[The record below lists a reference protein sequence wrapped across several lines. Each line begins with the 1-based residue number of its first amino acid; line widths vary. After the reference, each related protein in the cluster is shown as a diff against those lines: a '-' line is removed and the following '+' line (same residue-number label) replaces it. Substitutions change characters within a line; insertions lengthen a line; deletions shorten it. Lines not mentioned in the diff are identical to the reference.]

1 MFDEGSEDDYG
12 EGPNYSKMPHTM
24 EEFDDIRKQIT
35 FLIFGDK
42 PDMMLEQINV
52 FAKNL
57 ETMREILAEKHFPAF
72 IINILYYFIY
82 LGIMILNV
90 LRESIMWWLVFI
102 VLMFSLFFISGGLAS
117 LGLCAYR
124 GYKIYAKR
132 FPEDGS
138 EEKKEEEKKKESEAS
153 VPPKP

>member
-1 MFDEGSEDDYG
+1 
-12 EGPNYSKMPHTM
+12 
-24 EEFDDIRKQIT
+24 
-35 FLIFGDK
+35 
-42 PDMMLEQINV
+42 MMLEQINI

-90 LRESIMWWLVFI
+90 LRESIMWWIVAI
-102 VLMFSLFFISGGLAS
+102 VLMFSLFFISGALAS
-117 LGLCAYR
+117 LGICGYR
-124 GYKIYAKR
+124 GYKIYSKR

-138 EEKKEEEKKKESEAS
+138 EEKKEEEKKKANGSSA
-153 VPPKP
+153 PKKPEEE